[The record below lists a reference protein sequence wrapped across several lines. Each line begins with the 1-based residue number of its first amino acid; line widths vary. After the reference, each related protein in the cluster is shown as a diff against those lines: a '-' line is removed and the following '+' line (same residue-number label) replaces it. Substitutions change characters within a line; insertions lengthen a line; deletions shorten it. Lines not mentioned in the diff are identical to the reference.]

1 MEYYLNLYY
10 ALSFFFFFFFEK
22 KINQRL
28 PVVLHQVELL
38 PTTAVLGFV
47 HAHSFSEVISDAS
60 VFGML

>member
-1 MEYYLNLYY
+1 MHCHFSF
-10 ALSFFFFFFFEK
+10 SFFLKK